1 MGRRPDLDAFGEF
14 LEARSNT
21 LAEYDMN
28 VYDQPSAA
36 VEKDREEWLARQLA
50 RARRNMG
57 VGPRQHPTAMCQQ
70 RDDEVALSRRRLAN
84 SPRECSCLDHPAGHL
99 ATGRSAADQVLVAT
113 RSR

>member
-1 MGRRPDLDAFGEF
+1 MRGMRIQYKTNGNAASYETRGMAGALSTANAALVRSARLQGAQRSPF
-14 LEARSNT
+14 EA
-21 LAEYDMN
+21 
-28 VYDQPSAA
+28 VA
-36 VEKDREEWLARQLA
+36 V
-50 RARRNMG
+50 

-70 RDDEVALSRRRLAN
+70 RDDEIALSRRRLAN